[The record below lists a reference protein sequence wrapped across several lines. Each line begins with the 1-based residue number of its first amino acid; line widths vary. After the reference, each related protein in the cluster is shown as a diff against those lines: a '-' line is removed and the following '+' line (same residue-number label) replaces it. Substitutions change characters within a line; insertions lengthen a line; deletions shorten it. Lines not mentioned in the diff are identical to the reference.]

1 MENGVLE
8 LLKLLKKFQLSR
20 SSCKKPV
27 SKEHLE
33 TISRSGCKEW
43 KSLPAHL
50 ELEDIV
56 AEDIDKSKTTERE
69 KRHEFLLKWKD
80 MKGSDA
86 TYEQLVKALLKIEC
100 VQDAETVCQMLKE
113 SIDKEQLAS
122 NTPATLPHSNTAGTS
137 GQVNL
142 NSVNS
147 LVTISWATVI
157 S

>member
-1 MENGVLE
+1 MENPSISE
-8 LLKLLKKFQLSR
+8 LLKKCQLSN
-20 SSCKKPV
+20 KKPV
-27 SKEHLE
+27 SAEHLE
-33 TISRSGCKEW
+33 RLSRSGCKEW
-43 KSLPAHL
+43 KSLPAHMD
-50 ELEDIV
+50 LEDIV
-56 AEDIDKSKTTERE
+56 AEDIDKSKKTERE

-86 TYEQLVKALLKIEC
+86 TYEQLVKALLKIKC

-122 NTPATLPHSNTAGTS
+122 ALPHSNTAGMS